1 MSKTRLTITISP
13 EIVRQLD
20 GLIDGKT
27 IRNRSH
33 AIEYLVN
40 QQLTGQV
47 SQAVILAGGSKA
59 AIDHTT
65 TLVAGQ
71 SILQH
76 LINLLHS
83 YYIHQIFIITDQP
96 SQELHTITDDDPGVT
111 IVNQPPH
118 QGTAGALVAAKH
130 LLMPSPILVLH
141 GDIFT
146 DINLTD
152 LIRFHHDHG
161 QEITLC
167 VKPKLNQQEFGKAIM
182 NGHKIIHFLNKPEKS
197 EVGMVNTGVYLIN
210 PSVLNSLPQT
220 SSLMLETDVFPKL
233 AEQHKI
239 AGFLFDELWYDIS
252 NKS

>member
-13 EIVRQLD
+13 EIVHQLD
-20 GLIDGKT
+20 RLIDGKT

-83 YYIHQIFIITDQP
+83 YNISQIFILTDQP
-96 SQELHTITDDDPGVT
+96 DKELHVITDSDPTIT
-111 IVNQPPH
+111 IVNQPIH
-118 QGTAGALVAAKH
+118 LGTAGALASAKH
-130 LLMPSPILVLH
+130 LLSPSPLLVLH

-152 LIRFHHDHG
+152 LFRFHHDHG

-182 NGHKIIHFLNKPEKS
+182 NGHKVIRFLNKPEKS

-210 PSVLNSLPQT
+210 PSVINDLPHT
-220 SSLMLETDVFPKL
+220 APLMLETDVFPKL
-233 AEQHKI
+233 AEQHQV
-239 AGFLFDELWYDIS
+239 AGFLFEDLWYDIS
-252 NKS
+252 NKT

>member
-1 MSKTRLTITISP
+1 MSKSRLTITISP
-13 EIVRQLD
+13 EIVHQLD
-20 GLIDGKT
+20 VLIDGKT

-83 YYIHQIFIITDQP
+83 YNISQIFIITDQP
-96 SQELHTITDDDPGVT
+96 DKELHAITDGDTTVT
-111 IVNQPPH
+111 IINQPEH
-118 QGTAGALVAAKH
+118 VGTAGALVSAKH
-130 LLMPSPILVLH
+130 LFASSPIVVLH

-146 DINLTD
+146 DINLFD

-182 NGHKIIHFLNKPEKS
+182 NGHKVIHFLNKPEKS

-210 PSVLNSLPQT
+210 PSVLNSVPKT
-220 SSLMLETDVFPKL
+220 TPLMLETDVFPKL

-239 AGFLFDELWYDIS
+239 AGFLFEDLWYDIS
-252 NKS
+252 NKT